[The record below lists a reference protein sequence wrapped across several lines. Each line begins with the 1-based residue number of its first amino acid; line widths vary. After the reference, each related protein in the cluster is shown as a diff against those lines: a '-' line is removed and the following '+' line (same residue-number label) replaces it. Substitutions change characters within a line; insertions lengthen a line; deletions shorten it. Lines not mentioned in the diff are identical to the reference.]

1 METHDLI
8 EEIKALHRDKVTVEQ
23 TLDEAV
29 QAAKADQRRIRD
41 RLAVLQ
47 DELDA
52 VRKVELATF
61 ELAVKRGQANLGD
74 VPDVPSRA
82 SVFAS
87 LKE

>member
-1 METHDLI
+1 METADLI
-8 EEIKALHRDKVTVEQ
+8 TEIQTLHRSKIAVEQ
-23 TLDEAV
+23 QLEEAV
-29 QAAKADQRRIRD
+29 ETAKAEKRRIRD

-52 VRKVELATF
+52 VRKVELAQF
-61 ELAVKRGQANLGD
+61 ELAVKRGEANLGD